1 MATNNNEKALMAER
15 MKDIQERP
23 KKSIAINS
31 EDFNPPVAPG
41 RPSKPKAEKRR
52 TISIYESDYEKLRT
66 AAFKKRMTITS
77 VISHLLKDAQL

>member
-1 MATNNNEKALMAER
+1 MASEKNLMAER
-15 MKDIQERP
+15 MKDIQNRP

-31 EDFNPPVAPG
+31 EEFNPPAPVATG
-41 RPSKPKAEKRR
+41 KASKSRAEKRR

-66 AAFKKRMTITS
+66 AAFKKHTTITS